1 MGTATEP
8 RTFLVPVA
16 KCRFTLQ
23 ALSVLHIFPSAAEQ
37 CEDGP
42 IYVSRMDDGNYFVHN
57 GRHRVIR
64 ARLRHEEQIEAT
76 SLYEGDGTDVI

>member
-1 MGTATEP
+1 M
-8 RTFLVPVA
+8 VPVA

-23 ALSVLHIFPSAAEQ
+23 ALSVPHIFPTSAEQ

-42 IYVSRMDDGNYFVHN
+42 ICVSRMDDGNYFVHN

-64 ARLRHEEQIEAT
+64 ARLEHRGQIEAT
-76 SLYEGDGTDVI
+76 SLYEGDGTDAI